1 MTKPESHDP
10 MDREPMDFV
19 DRATAALRG
28 AAVTDEPSPRLM
40 ATTVES
46 LQHSSLIPVVS
57 PGRHERKRFVF
68 RIHRFGRATATLIVL
83 AVLVMAGVFVDRGAA
98 VTFANM
104 LEKVE
109 KARAVRFVCK
119 QDLAGAPGP
128 ETKMSVQGDRVRY
141 EIPRVMVVI
150 LDTSERKGIE
160 LHPGRK
166 VAKEIDLV
174 GRVPAEDLKDP
185 IDQLRNLKDQKDVRV
200 EQLSDETVGDVP
212 CQVYRVT
219 GAKALQ
225 LQGEWKV
232 WVDAK
237 KALPV
242 KMQIGDE
249 TTSMTFEQFVWDKPQ
264 DAALFEIKVPEGYVS
279 EEPLPAKV
287 LAGRIYYHK
296 WSDFHSLTPEGKEPQ
311 RQFLPRNE
319 HGGFYVPELAE
330 LSSDGRYL
338 VIGYTKGGSP
348 PERALIWDRTQPK
361 EAAVEVY
368 ARPGAEVQN
377 HCHWSPDGRRLYF
390 AWWEPIPGTKGP
402 HGRTGAD
409 VVDVKSKVKQPLK
422 LPSFTDADGREKPM
436 QFAAPSSD
444 GQTYLVVG
452 QGLHVATAA
461 GKLVRRLT
469 PADEP
474 VGPGSV
480 RLSPDGRHAVYVTFH
495 QGSQRL
501 CVVPLAGGE
510 PKVLVASGK
519 FTDLRARWSPDGKR
533 IAYTCRL
540 FDRDHPRY
548 HGGEAYLTLVKPDGT
563 DAVRLL
569 SEKVHPNEVSWDLT
583 AWH

>member
-1 MTKPESHDP
+1 MTKPKSRDP
-10 MDREPMDFV
+10 MDLV
-19 DRATAALRG
+19 HQATTALRE
-28 AAVTDEPSPRLM
+28 AVVSDEPSPRLV
-40 ATTVES
+40 TLTIES
-46 LQHSSLIPVVS
+46 LRQSSPAPVAS
-57 PGRHERKRFVF
+57 PGRHERRRFMF
-68 RIHRFGRATATLIVL
+68 RVHRFGWATATLILL
-83 AVLVMAGVFVDRGAA
+83 AVLAMVGVFVDRGAA
-98 VTFANM
+98 VTFADV

-109 KARAVRFVCK
+109 KSRAVRFVCK
-119 QDLAGAPGP
+119 LDLAGQPGP
-128 ETKMSVQGDRVRY
+128 ETKMSIQGDRVRY
-141 EIPRVMVVI
+141 EIPGVMVVI
-150 LDTSERKGIE
+150 LDTSDRKGVE
-160 LHPGRK
+160 LHPRRR
-166 VAKEIDLV
+166 VAKEVDLV

-200 EQLSDETVGDVP
+200 EQLADETVGDAP
-212 CQVYRVT
+212 CQVYRIT

-225 LQGEWKV
+225 LQGEWKL

-249 TTSMTFEQFVWDKPQ
+249 TTSMTFEQFVWDEPQ

-279 EEPLPAKV
+279 DEPLPAKV
-287 LAGRIYYHK
+287 LPGRIYYHK
-296 WSDFHSLTPEGKEPQ
+296 WSDFHSVTPDGKEPE
-311 RQFLPRNE
+311 RQFLQRDA

-330 LSSDGRYL
+330 LSPDGRYL
-338 VIGYTKGGSP
+338 AIGYTNGGRP
-348 PERALIWDRTQPK
+348 PEGALVWDRTQPK

-409 VVDVKSKVKQPLK
+409 VVDVKSKEKQALK
-422 LPSFTDADGREKPM
+422 LPSFTDADGQEKPM

-469 PADEP
+469 PADER

-510 PKVLVASGK
+510 PKELVPSGK

-540 FDRDHPRY
+540 FDPRDPRY
-548 HGGEAYLTLVKPDGT
+548 HGREAYLNLVNPDGT
-563 DAVRLL
+563 NPVTLL
-569 SEKVHPNEVSWDLT
+569 SEKVYPNEVSWDLT
-583 AWH
+583 AWR